1 MKKLMNVSL
10 IALFFVATQAF
21 AAKPIFLG
29 GKTVLNLDTKLS
41 SKTVEVSLKEIN
53 RQGISIK
60 LYDKN
65 HTLLLT
71 EQVASKNYS
80 KRFNL
85 QNLEIG
91 SYELVFEDDL
101 QITTQKLDLEKDGAV
116 VDSESTVTLYKPQF
130 KYNNNRL
137 DINCFVGGKDV
148 VVTISDQDGNAI
160 FADKYSNLVVLEN
173 RYNLEKLAR
182 GNYFVQANIG
192 GRSFDYSVKL

>member
-10 IALFFVATQAF
+10 IALLFLATQSF

-29 GKTVLNLDTKLS
+29 GKTVLNLETKLA
-41 SKTVEVSLKEIN
+41 SKSVEVSLKEIN

-65 HTLLLT
+65 NALLLT

-85 QNLEIG
+85 QNLESG
-91 SYELVFEDDL
+91 TYELVFEDQL
-101 QITTQKLDLEKDGAV
+101 QITTQKLELENDKAI
-116 VDSESTVTLYKPQF
+116 VDTESTVTFYKPQF
-130 KYNNNRL
+130 KFNNNRL

-148 VVTISDQDGNAI
+148 VVTINDEDGNAVYT
-160 FADKYSNLVVLEN
+160 DKHSNLVVLEN
-173 RYNLEKLAR
+173 RYNLERLSH
-182 GNYFVQANIG
+182 GSYYVQAYIG
-192 GRSFDYSVKL
+192 GKTFDYKVKL

>member
-10 IALFFVATQAF
+10 IAIFFVATQAF

-29 GKTVLNLDTKLS
+29 GKTVLNLDTKLA
-41 SKTVEVSLKEIN
+41 SKSVEVSLKEIN

-65 HTLLLT
+65 HALLLS

-85 QNLEIG
+85 QNLESG
-91 SYELVFEDDL
+91 SYELVFEDQL
-101 QITTQKLDLEKDGAV
+101 QITTQKLDLEQDGAV
-116 VDSESTVTLYKPQF
+116 VDTESTTTFYKPQF
-130 KYNNNRL
+130 KLNNNRL

-148 VVTISDQDGNAI
+148 VVTITDEDGNAI

-182 GNYFVQANIG
+182 GTYFVQANIG
-192 GRSFDYSVKL
+192 GKSFDYSVKL